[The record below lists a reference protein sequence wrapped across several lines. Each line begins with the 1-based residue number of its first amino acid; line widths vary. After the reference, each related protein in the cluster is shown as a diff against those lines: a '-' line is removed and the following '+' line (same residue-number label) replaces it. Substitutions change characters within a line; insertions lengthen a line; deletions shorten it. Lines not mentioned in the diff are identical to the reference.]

1 MARKVRQKN
10 NSRKSGNH
18 DVLAIVLIVVS
29 AFLLLCIVIPPI
41 LSVVSQTVFSVLL
54 GTFGIVI
61 YPVLVATLLGGVFL
75 FNRRTPYVSVK
86 TGVCSALLAFF
97 ALVILQLATSH
108 AFLKQPFGEYIS
120 SVYNAKY
127 TVGGVIMGTI
137 AFGLKTAITEIG
149 CYVVFSVGILA
160 VVAVMINIVAL
171 IRNRRAPVKEPEKK
185 PRSGFLSD
193 AESKRVTALETPSK
207 LYVGQIAPRLP
218 ADYGIDALSGTA
230 SDLPVNEP
238 RRTSDYGAMPIY
250 SSPVTP
256 PSSGMDK
263 NVARDTLYGGSDTL
277 NMRMLDDF
285 NNQGM
290 QSRKTQDVQSERNT
304 EYMRDVQ
311 SAQSVYES
319 YAEPSQP
326 TYAEPHVKVD
336 EDARAN
342 RPKRVDHDEPQLEVQ
357 FPSQRNYYYSDEGI
371 ETAELD
377 IKKHLSEDT
386 EKRKQSEI
394 ESAARD
400 ERYIAPATPSF
411 SSRVDNSRVVRPDGI
426 FNAPKDGGK
435 AQKPAPSEKISPLE
449 SPVSEFSVA
458 DSIIVSPGKSD
469 DELIKSFEEL
479 RGVGNAA
486 PLPDENEI
494 IDASELNGR
503 YVEEQETEPEPVG
516 EIIDAAAPYAEPNTD
531 REEIFDGTDS
541 MTEAGGLVIADGPA
555 VDMSETHDI
564 TSDLIDGEDRSGAYV
579 AADAETAEPAP
590 AQKSKAKK
598 LAPIDN
604 QISMDM
610 VIREK
615 AQSIVVDDT
624 RRRKRYDNY
633 TPPPIDLLKP
643 SVREDVPAEL
653 LQETATTLE
662 AVMSGFLKADIKVI
676 RIVPGPTVTRYELE
690 VPSGVSVKSI
700 ATRCSDIEYELA
712 AVGHVRVEA
721 PIPGKR
727 AVGIEVP
734 NAQKGIVALR
744 EVVES
749 SEYKNSKSSMT
760 SALGVDI
767 GGAVVCCNLEKIP
780 HLLIGGQTG
789 SGKSACLNGLIISL
803 LYSASPDDVRFIL
816 IDPKRVEFAK
826 YNHMPHLL
834 FDSIITEPNDAFSA
848 LKWASNEMERRYMM
862 MAKYG
867 CSNLGMYNELPD
879 VKTGKSDKMPHII
892 IIVDELADLMLSTA
906 KHEIEERIKVISAK
920 ARAAGI
926 HLILATQSPR
936 SDVLTGTIKANMTAF
951 IAFKVSNQLESRII
965 LDTMGA
971 EALVGQGDMLYFP
984 SGYFEPRRLQGS
996 FITDEE
1002 VISVITYI
1010 KENCESDFDE
1020 DAASKI
1026 YNSNPNS
1033 GMGGLDSAKEDPMFQ
1048 DILAFCIKNKQ
1059 ASSSGIQRRFSIGYA
1074 RASRI
1079 VEYMAEVNYIGPST
1093 NNSKPREVYITAEKF
1108 KELFGREIDE

>member
-10 NSRKSGNH
+10 NPRKSGNH

-54 GTFGIVI
+54 GTFGIFI
-61 YPVLVATLLGGVFL
+61 YPVLIATLLGGIFL

-86 TGVCSALLAFF
+86 VGVCSALITFF

-137 AFGLKTAITEIG
+137 AFGLKAAVTEIG
-149 CYVVFSVGILA
+149 CYVIFSVGIL
-160 VVAVMINIVAL
+160 VTVAVMINVVAL
-171 IRNRRAPVKEPEKK
+171 IRKLRSPAKDVEKSDKK
-185 PRSGFLSD
+185 PRSGFVTD

-218 ADYGIDALSGTA
+218 ADFGIDTLSGRA

-250 SSPVTP
+250 SSPVMP
-256 PSSGMDK
+256 NGSGIDK
-263 NVARDTLYGGSDTL
+263 NAARDTLYGGSDTL

-285 NNQGM
+285 NNQGA
-290 QSRKTQDVQSERNT
+290 QSKPAPSAENT
-304 EYMRDVQ
+304 SVR
-311 SAQSVYES
+311 SVYES
-319 YAEPSQP
+319 VDPAQP

-394 ESAARD
+394 ENAARD
-400 ERYIAPATPSF
+400 ERFVAPNTPTF
-411 SSRVDNSRVVRPDGI
+411 SSRVDNGRVVRPDGI

-435 AQKPAPSEKISPLE
+435 TQSVEPPAKE
-449 SPVSEFSVA
+449 SFAAPASDFSIA

-469 DELIKSFEEL
+469 DDLIKSFEEL
-479 RGVGNAA
+479 RGVGKAA

-503 YVEEQETEPEPVG
+503 YVEEQEAEPEPVG
-516 EIIDAAAPYAEPNTD
+516 EIIDAAAPYVEPEPS
-531 REEIFDGTDS
+531 REDIFDGTDAVT
-541 MTEAGGLVIADGPA
+541 MNGLVIADGPA
-555 VDMSETHDI
+555 IDMSETHDI
-564 TSDLIDGEDRSGAYV
+564 TSDLIDGEDRSGLYV
-579 AADAETAEPAP
+579 ASDAESDEPAASEKP
-590 AQKSKAKK
+590 TQKSKVKK

-633 TPPPIDLLKP
+633 MPPPIELLKP

-662 AVMSGFLKADIKVI
+662 SVISGFLKADIKVV

-712 AVGHVRVEA
+712 AVGHVRVEV

-734 NAQKGIVALR
+734 NSQKGIVALR

-760 SALGVDI
+760 AALGVDI
-767 GGAVVCCNLEKIP
+767 GGSVVCCNLEKIP

-789 SGKSACLNGLIISL
+789 SGKSACLNGIIVSL

-834 FDSIITEPNDAFSA
+834 FDSIITEPNHAFNA
-848 LKWASNEMERRYMM
+848 LKYASNEMERRYMV

-879 VKTGKSDKMPHII
+879 VKAGKQDKMFHII
-892 IIVDELADLMLSTA
+892 IIVDELAALMQSA
-906 KHEIEERIKVISAK
+906 EKREIEDHIKLISAK

-936 SDVLTGTIKANMTAF
+936 SDVVTGTIKANMTAF
-951 IAFKVSNQLESRII
+951 IALRVNNQLESRII

-971 EALVGQGDMLYFP
+971 ESLVGNGDMLYFP

-996 FITDEE
+996 YITDEE
-1002 VISVITYI
+1002 VISVISYI
-1010 KENCESDFDE
+1010 KDNCESDFDE
-1020 DAASKI
+1020 EAAGKI
-1026 YNSNPNS
+1026 YNSNINS
-1033 GMGGLDSAKEDPMFQ
+1033 SMGGLDSAKDDPMFQ

-1108 KELFGREIDE
+1108 KELFGRDIEE